1 MFDPIAPQNI
11 DQLKISYVK
20 LFKEE
25 PLVSF
30 CVNRFLRIIEDE
42 WDSGQMPEEWHDKL
56 LPLVEIAKTALTQ
69 HPQERHETVVKM
81 LHEAHKIMPNLV

>member
-11 DQLKISYVK
+11 DQLKIS
-20 LFKEE
+20 KEE

-30 CVNRFLRIIEDE
+30 CVNRFFRIIEDE

-56 LPLVEIAKTALTQ
+56 LPLVEMAKTALTQ
-69 HPQERHETVVKM
+69 HPQERHE
-81 LHEAHKIMPNLV
+81 IMPNLV